1 MRYSV
6 VIMMTGARWMGLDP
20 QFPPLN
26 CIPRDKEEPRKR
38 AGSPEVRLFP
48 SGYDAEL
55 AARWCFGLERN
66 EEMAIG

>member
-1 MRYSV
+1 MDGIGSPV
-6 VIMMTGARWMGLDP
+6 S
-20 QFPPLN
+20 PLH

-48 SGYDAEL
+48 SGYDAEF